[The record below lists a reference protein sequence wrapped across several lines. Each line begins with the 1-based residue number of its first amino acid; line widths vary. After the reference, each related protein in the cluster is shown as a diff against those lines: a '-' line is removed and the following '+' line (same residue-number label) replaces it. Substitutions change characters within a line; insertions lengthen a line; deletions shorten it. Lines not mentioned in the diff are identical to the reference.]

1 MASQSYQELLA
12 ETYRETENLQ
22 EDFTEED
29 EEPDIDGHQERDYDI
44 SEVADQDAFK
54 KFAGNRGHPETIP
67 KPTQFT
73 DKGKNSIRYEKDIQ
87 IYSFNIDSR
96 FRDYTKLTNQTNTI
110 LAQLFPTPAANTSV
124 DESGNLILGGTLA
137 GTTPTDSFSSSQS
150 SNFIF
155 TLPRTIKNVYSV
167 ALTSIEF
174 PNTFYE
180 FDTALY
186 NNTTMTIIDLSSP
199 NNGTIYNARISDG
212 NYDTFTSFA
221 SAVQYA
227 IQNSVDANGVINTAF
242 QSFKVTYSTLKGKMI
257 FSNPTQ
263 FTFKFPRSIHPS
275 GNGLGYFLGFSQIDY
290 TNSPSQTGEIS
301 SSLYGN
307 TTAGLVVTY
316 GMSSNGPPLTTDYR
330 LAAENIPVILS
341 NNYIYIALNDWNVIV
356 HRDFNNAHF
365 YAFAKIMVPAVKY
378 TIVYDSDTTNT
389 TVKEYFFQQPKD
401 ITKIA
406 ITLYD
411 AYGNIL
417 NLQGAD
423 FSFTLELKQIL
434 NMNLYESLREL

>member
-1 MASQSYQELLA
+1 
-12 ETYRETENLQ
+12 
-22 EDFTEED
+22 
-29 EEPDIDGHQERDYDI
+29 
-44 SEVADQDAFK
+44 
-54 KFAGNRGHPETIP
+54 
-67 KPTQFT
+67 
-73 DKGKNSIRYEKDIQ
+73 
-87 IYSFNIDSR
+87 
-96 FRDYTKLTNQTNTI
+96 
-110 LAQLFPTPAANTSV
+110 
-124 DESGNLILGGTLA
+124 
-137 GTTPTDSFSSSQS
+137 
-150 SNFIF
+150 
-155 TLPRTIKNVYSV
+155 
-167 ALTSIEF
+167 
-174 PNTFYE
+174 
-180 FDTALY
+180 
-186 NNTTMTIIDLSSP
+186 MTIIDLSSP
-199 NNGTIYNARISDG
+199 NSGAIYNVRIPDG
-212 NYDTFTSFA
+212 NYDTFTNFA

-227 IQNSVDANGVINTAF
+227 IQNSVNPNGVVNTVF

-307 TTAGLVVTY
+307 TTAGLVATY
-316 GMSSNGPPLTTDYR
+316 GLSSTGPPLTTDYR

>member
-1 MASQSYQELLA
+1 MNYQEILAQSYRD
-12 ETYRETENLQ
+12 REVE
-22 EDFTEED
+22 EFTEE
-29 EEPDIDGHQERDYDI
+29 ETEPDADSYAEREYDV
-44 SEVADQDAFK
+44 SELADPDAFK
-54 KFAGNRGHPETIP
+54 KFAGNRGHPETLP
-67 KPTQFT
+67 KSTQFT
-73 DKGKNSIRYEKDIQ
+73 DKGKNSMRYEKDIQ

-96 FRDYTKLTNQTNTI
+96 FRDYSKITNQANTT
-110 LAQLFPTPAANTSV
+110 LARLFPTPAANTSV
-124 DESGNLILGGTLA
+124 DSSGNIILGGNLA
-137 GTTPTDSFSSSQS
+137 QITPSDAFAASQS
-150 SNFIF
+150 SNFVF
-155 TLPRTIKNVYSV
+155 SLPRTIKNVYSV

-180 FDTALY
+180 FDKELY
-186 NNTTMTIIDLSSP
+186 NNTTMTIIDLTNPSSGVP
-199 NNGTIYNARISDG
+199 YNVLIPDG
-212 NYDTFTSFA
+212 NYDTFVNFA
-221 SAVQYA
+221 SAVEYA
-227 IQNSVDANGVINTAF
+227 IKNSVDASSGVVNTVF
-242 QSFKVTYSTLKGKMI
+242 QTFKVTYSTLKGKMI

-263 FTFKFPRSIHPS
+263 FTFKFPKSIHPT
-275 GNGLGYFLGFSQIDY
+275 GNGLGYFLGFSQTDY
-290 TNSPSQTGEIS
+290 TNNPSQTGEIS

-307 TTAGLVVTY
+307 TVAGLVATY
-316 GMSSNGPPLTTDYR
+316 GVPNTGSLTTDYR

-341 NNYIYIALNDWNVIV
+341 NNYIYIALNDWDVIV
-356 HRDFNNAHF
+356 HRDFSNAHF
-365 YAFAKIMVPAVKY
+365 YAFAKIMVPNVKY
-378 TIVYDSDTTNT
+378 TVVYDSDTTNT